1 MRSITPPARPK
12 SRPRNASTPPLF
24 GLPLRLSGLR
34 RHAAGGT
41 SWVPVSLPSR
51 APRRRRRFGLR
62 LRPDVLLVL
71 LMVAASL
78 LGTAWAA
85 TSPGSARVGALIGGA
100 AAAGLLITLSLFGW
114 VAVQSRSLG
123 QLHATG
129 RHNESGRRID
139 AEGRCFGA
147 WFAAHHLAW
156 LTASLLLSALMLVPR
171 GATADLTLAAVG
183 GLLTVAA
190 CALVGALL
198 VLQPLL
204 AGQAAS
210 VAVCWLSPI
219 PRGVRNLLARA
230 EATLLLSSRLT
241 QVRNWDAGQPH
252 SWLRK
257 VVQVREAARAGRE
270 TFILDVRRPGGPT
283 WRSEVAYRAAVFGAI
298 WLFGALVALVALRAG
313 LIAPLVPA
321 LTSITG
327 TGPLETSP
335 QDQPTM
341 TPSPEDAAGGGGGG
355 GQGQGEGEGAGQSG
369 QGQGNGSGQGQGA
382 GSGEGQAG
390 QGSGQGAGAGQGDT
404 SGQGSGEGAGAGDR
418 QGQGSGQGDG
428 TGQGQGQANG
438 QGAASTQG
446 QASTSGQGQ
455 ASGDGQR
462 SDQGASTGDGVG
474 TDAGDGNRQGQGQ
487 GAGKAG
493 DQPRGES
500 AGPGQGQ
507 SQPEETG
514 DASALRQG
522 QNQGSGTG
530 EGGSAGG
537 GEGDGAD
544 GAGNPGPSRA
554 RNPDT
559 APTPPV
565 LGAPTSVQIPSAAS
579 TDDIVSIDLPA
590 VGPGQPAQGTPQPLP
605 GQSLPA
611 EPGRAGPQSQQERG
625 ATAEGS
631 RKPGQPLQPWIQS
644 LLDGEGAP

>member
-1 MRSITPPARPK
+1 M
-12 SRPRNASTPPLF
+12 
-24 GLPLRLSGLR
+24 
-34 RHAAGGT
+34 
-41 SWVPVSLPSR
+41 PVSLPSR

-85 TSPGSARVGALIGGA
+85 TSPGSAWVAAMIGGA

-341 TPSPEDAAGGGGGG
+341 TPSPEDAAGGSGGGGGGG

-382 GSGEGQAG
+382 GSGEGHAG

-404 SGQGSGEGAGAGDR
+404 SGQGRGEGAGAGDR

-565 LGAPTSVQIPSAAS
+565 LDAPTSVQIPSAAS